1 MSIIFFNKTDTLL
14 TTEQV
19 DILTNFFGYGS
30 GLLLNITLIPQ
41 IIKIFRKK
49 SAKDLSYVFLI
60 ISVFT
65 SIFKFIYGILI
76 NELPIVITSPIILI
90 ETLII
95 IISKIIYDKR
105 DKIKDK
111 NKKKNKKYKINNL

>member
-95 IISKIIYDKR
+95 IIVKIIYDKR

-111 NKKKNKKYKINNL
+111 DKNKKYKVNNL